1 MINEEKV
8 ILMTKLASY
17 EEKEGKKAKKV
28 TEFFRSDY
36 AVVQI
41 IKSIIAA
48 TIAFGI
54 VFGIYIF
61 MDFENFMANI
71 YKMDLVSYARNVL
84 SYYITSL
91 AIYVAFTFVFA
102 MIRYILA
109 RKSLQGYYKNLKK
122 LNAFY
127 KDHKN

>member
-17 EEKEGKKAKKV
+17 EAKDGKKAKKV
-28 TEFFRSDY
+28 TEYFRSDY
-36 AVVQI
+36 VMVQI
-41 IKSIIAA
+41 LKSVIAA
-48 TIAFGI
+48 IIIFFV
-54 VFGIYIF
+54 VFGIYLF
-61 MDFENFMANI
+61 MDFENFMQNI
-71 YKMDLVSYARNVL
+71 YKMDLVSFARNIL
-84 SYYITSL
+84 SYFVTAL
-91 AIYVAFTFVFA
+91 AVYVAFTFVYA

-109 RKSLQGYYKNLKK
+109 RRSLKGYFKILKK

>member
-17 EEKEGKKAKKV
+17 EEREGKKAKKV

-54 VFGIYIF
+54 IFGIYIF